1 MQSSAIA
8 ATPAGQ
14 PPAAEHNS
22 AQPSISATTAAD
34 DLPDGE
40 ALAPTP
46 MPALSSLTDQLLG
59 LDQAPTD
66 SAFLFRTG
74 CSLATQPE
82 VVKSFVEAALFGCVL
97 DDPTIQRHRQR
108 STATSS
114 PSPPSRQRRHRRRQ
128 RPRPRSR

>member
-46 MPALSSLTDQLLG
+46 MSALSSLTDQLLG

-66 SAFLFRTG
+66 SAFLLRTG

-97 DDPTIQRHRQR
+97 DDPTIHQ
-108 STATSS
+108 
-114 PSPPSRQRRHRRRQ
+114 
-128 RPRPRSR
+128 